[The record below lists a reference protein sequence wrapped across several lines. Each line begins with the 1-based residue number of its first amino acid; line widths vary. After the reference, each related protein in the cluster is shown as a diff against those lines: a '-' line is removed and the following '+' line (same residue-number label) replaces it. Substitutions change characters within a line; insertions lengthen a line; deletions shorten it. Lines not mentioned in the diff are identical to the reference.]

1 MYRVAA
7 RILGPGPDSE
17 EVLQEVFLQTARA
30 AAGWE
35 PRARLSTWLY
45 RVTLNR
51 CFSHRRKAGRRPLV
65 LLPAMD
71 DAAGADDAAGPFERA
86 SVGEL
91 KAALRREVARLPEDL
106 AAAFT
111 LCVLEGL
118 STAEAAAALERP
130 TGTIKT
136 HVHRARQAL
145 RRRMARHLDGAP
157 ERSQA

>member
-1 MYRVAA
+1 VAT

-17 EVLQEVFLQTARA
+17 EVLQEVFLRTARA
-30 AAGWE
+30 APDWE

-51 CFSHRRKAGRRPLV
+51 CFSHRRQASRRPLV

-71 DAAGADDAAGPFERA
+71 DAAGPDEAEGPFERA
-86 SVGEL
+86 RVGEL
-91 KAALRREVARLPEDL
+91 RAALRGELARLPEDL

-111 LCVLEGL
+111 LCVLEEL

-130 TGTIKT
+130 VGTVKT
-136 HVHRARQAL
+136 HVHRARQVL
-145 RRRMARHLDGAP
+145 RRRMARHRDGAA
-157 ERSQA
+157 ERRQG